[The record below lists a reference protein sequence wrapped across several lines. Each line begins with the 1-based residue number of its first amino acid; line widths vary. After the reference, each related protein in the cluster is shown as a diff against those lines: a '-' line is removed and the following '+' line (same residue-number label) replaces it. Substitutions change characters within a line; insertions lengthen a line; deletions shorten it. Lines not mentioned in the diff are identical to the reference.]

1 VQVLH
6 DQQQRRGGGQL
17 LDHPEQP
24 LEQPPLPG
32 TRHRSTRGRLAAPGQ
47 VGQQPAQL
55 GTGRAGDR
63 LQLGWVPL
71 VGQAA
76 QRVGDRRERQAL
88 LAEGHAP
95 AAQHQGALLVGD
107 VGQLLGQ
114 AGLADPRL
122 PADHRHL
129 RLAVGG
135 ACQQLAQLRQFLGA
149 ADKAP
154 GRDLVGHVGPS
165 MPPRRF

>member
-1 VQVLH
+1 VQVLD
-6 DQQQRRGGGQL
+6 DQQQRRPGGQP
-17 LDHPEQP
+17 LDHAEQQ
-24 LEQPPLPG
+24 LEQPPLAG
-32 TRHRSTRGRLAAPGQ
+32 LRDDRRRRRVTAPGQ
-47 VGQQPAQL
+47 VGQQSAQL

-63 LQLGWVPL
+63 LQLGRVQL

-88 LAEGHAP
+88 LAEGHAA
-95 AAQHQGALLVGD
+95 AAQHPGALLVGD
-107 VGQLLGQ
+107 VGQLVGQ

-135 ACQQLAQLRQFLGA
+135 ACQ
-149 ADKAP
+149 
-154 GRDLVGHVGPS
+154 
-165 MPPRRF
+165 